1 MIKKIEKYE
10 TAIYIA
16 LFWLGVFF
24 RSQLLQILGSSLLF
38 LLGLRVYIKNKGI
51 QSYLTFLLI
60 LAVTTSVI
68 VKSFIK
74 DFELKYVLLF
84 FVLLVVVSFVIK
96 TLLRTKI
103 HYNKKY
109 WSKKSISYAFAV
121 IILVVFYYLAFGSF
135 VPAFSGDNMYL
146 EKDKFTLY
154 YDDKVNQKDVVILSN
169 CLCGFEYLFEREDTK
184 FKIIDEMKHF
194 NLELYYP
201 RYLWDSETTVELFT
215 LYKDSLNN
223 IGLSKEL
230 NISLVAWTIF
240 GMKEKKI
247 N

>member
-24 RSQLLQILGSSLLF
+24 RSQALQILACSLLII
-38 LLGLRVYIKNKGI
+38 LGLRVYIKNKGM

-60 LAVTTSVI
+60 LAVTTSAI

-74 DFELKYVLLF
+74 DFEFKYVFLFLILLA
-84 FVLLVVVSFVIK
+84 VVAFVIK

-103 HYNKKY
+103 HYNQKY
-109 WSKKSISYAFAV
+109 WSKKSISYSFAV
-121 IILVVFYYLAFGSF
+121 VILVVFYYLAFGNF
-135 VPAFSGDNMYL
+135 VPAFSGDSKYI

-154 YDDKVNQKDVVILSN
+154 YDDKVNPKDVVILSN
-169 CLCGFEYLFEREDTK
+169 CLCGFEYLFERENTK
-184 FKIIDEMKHF
+184 FKITDELKYF

-201 RYLWDSETTVELFT
+201 RYLWDSETTIELFT

-240 GMKEKKI
+240 GMKEERI